1 MENGESIQAD
11 LEERRRRR
19 REEKRKRIRR
29 RRIVALAVLAAL
41 LALITLT
48 GFVLAGGSS
57 THAGAQK
64 ATTTA
69 TTTKKPAV
77 PANLHPVKVPK
88 EIRGVHVTMA
98 LASVKGKMSEYYALR
113 RQGLNT
119 IELDVKDENGEVGFV
134 PSAVRIASAGRFSDR
149 KGSSKVTMRPIR

>member
-1 MENGESIQAD
+1 VENGESIQAEI
-11 LEERRRRR
+11 EERRRRR

-41 LALITLT
+41 LALIVLT
-48 GFVLAGGSS
+48 GFVLAGGGSK
-57 THAGAQK
+57 GAETTS
-64 ATTTA
+64 TTTA
-69 TTTKKPAV
+69 KAAKRAV
-77 PANLHPVKVPK
+77 PANLHPVQVPK

-98 LASVKGKMSEYYALR
+98 LASLKGKMAEYYALK

-134 PSAVRIASAGRFSDR
+134 PSPGRRTAAGS
-149 KGSSKVTMRPIR
+149 T